1 MSYVNRTQDPRRKA
15 TAITGVVLVHAAL
28 GYVLVTGLQ
37 YTGIIAKPELKP
49 IIDIPVEPTPTPTP
63 LPTDEIVPE
72 AATTPEFVA
81 PTPPM
86 DLSPPAPV
94 PPRQFDPADVP
105 GPTVLPIP
113 TPSYF
118 EPPRPQPPAFAPKRA
133 APRGDTSRWVT
144 PDDYPS
150 RELRDGVEGTTHF
163 RVVVGTDGRVAT
175 CEVTGSSGNE
185 RLDAATCRNIE
196 RRARFEPATDGNGQK
211 VVGTYTNSVRW
222 RIPD

>member
-1 MSYVNRTQDPRRKA
+1 MSYVNRTEDPRRKA
-15 TAITGVVLVHAAL
+15 TAIAGVVLVHVAAGAVL
-28 GYVLVTGLQ
+28 INGLSYVGVV
-37 YTGIIAKPELKP
+37 ELKDRIKTTFIPKPLDPPPPPPP
-49 IIDIPVEPTPTPTP
+49 I
-63 LPTDEIVPE
+63 DEVVPE

-94 PPRQFDPADVP
+94 PPRQFEPADVP

-113 TPSYF
+113 TPSYV
-118 EPPRPQPPAFAPKRA
+118 EPPRPQPPAVAPKRA